1 MDVPQV
7 LRSLSDRDV
16 EPLLRASREN
26 TYARREVLVHEGDG
40 SASFHIVLDGRV
52 AVQITKPSGETS
64 IVNVMGPDSHFGEVS
79 LLGDGTPYRTATVV
93 ALEPVRTL
101 SIPAAVFR
109 ELRERNPRL
118 EQLVSRLLARR
129 VQELTALLV
138 EAMYDSLDRRVVR
151 RLAALSRVYGGSTEA
166 VTIPLTQ
173 EEVAELCG
181 GTRPSVNQVL
191 QRLGDQGILELGRG
205 RIVVRDL
212 PALERLDA

>member
-7 LRSLSDRDV
+7 LRSLPDHDV
-16 EPLLRASREN
+16 ELLLRASSEN
-26 TYARREVLVHEGDG
+26 TYARREILVHEGAD

-52 AVQITKPSGETS
+52 AVQITKASGETS
-64 IVNVMGPDSHFGEVS
+64 IVNIMGLDSHFGEVS
-79 LLGDGTPYRTATVV
+79 LLGAGTPYRTATVV

-101 SIPAAVFR
+101 SIPAAVFH

-118 EQLVSRLLARR
+118 EQLVSRLLAQR

-151 RLAALSRVYGGSTEA
+151 RLAALCLVYRTSPETA
-166 VTIPLTQ
+166 TIPLTQ

-191 QRLGDQGILELGRG
+191 HRLVDEGILELGRG
-205 RIVVRDL
+205 RIVVKDL